1 MMSCAVALFHE
12 RPQNGGKDLSGE
24 LHFLIYM
31 YTHMYTHS
39 VFFFFN
45 GIHPKRDNTGK
56 ITADLFLSST
66 H

>member
-24 LHFLIYM
+24 LHFFNIYV
-31 YTHMYTHS
+31 YTHVYT

-56 ITADLFLSST
+56 ITADLFSSST